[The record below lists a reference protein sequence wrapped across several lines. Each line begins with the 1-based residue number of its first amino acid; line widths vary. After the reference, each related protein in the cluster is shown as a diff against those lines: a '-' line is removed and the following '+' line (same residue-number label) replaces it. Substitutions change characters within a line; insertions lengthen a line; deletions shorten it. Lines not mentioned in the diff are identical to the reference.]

1 MPAKSRAQQ
10 RLMQA
15 AQNGAQFP
23 AAQKI
28 RQTMTPAQVKDFTQR
43 PIESEVH
50 TYDWRTRQNL
60 KQNRGR

>member
-15 AQNGAQFP
+15 AQHGASFP
-23 AAQKI
+23 LAKRLRATLTPEQLAAFSKYEG
-28 RQTMTPAQVKDFTQR
+28 
-43 PIESEVH
+43 ESH
-50 TYDWRTRQNL
+50 AYDHRKMNNL